1 MPDYDPTVTFCLFF
15 GLPRPVYLDAEDC
28 LYWWQL
34 PFRDFLLDRFW
45 V

>member
-15 GLPRPVYLDAEDC
+15 GLPRPVYLDAED
-28 LYWWQL
+28 WQL